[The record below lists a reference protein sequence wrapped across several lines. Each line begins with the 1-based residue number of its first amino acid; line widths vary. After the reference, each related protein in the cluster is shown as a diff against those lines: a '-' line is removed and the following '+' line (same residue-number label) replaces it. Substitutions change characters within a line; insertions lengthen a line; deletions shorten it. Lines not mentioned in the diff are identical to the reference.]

1 VAGTVPAA
9 VVVVP
14 AAVVAVVVA
23 VVVAALDAPESGNTM
38 AVAVSST
45 VGDADAWT
53 VGEGDPSVIDC
64 VVVGSSE
71 DVGLPV
77 ADGLPDDALEGLG
90 VPVALLVAVPDAV
103 PEAVPDVG
111 PAVVSLVVG
120 VLVGISVV
128 AVGLPV
134 VSPVPGGVSV
144 AALLLVA
151 GRAGASVLEVSPAAS
166 FSMARM
172 EATRPGGAA
181 SVFRPASSEEAARC
195 MPGSMPAGGIWLSPA
210 APAAAPIPLPP
221 PAPSP
226 APVGGS
232 VAS

>member
-1 VAGTVPAA
+1 
-9 VVVVP
+9 
-14 AAVVAVVVA
+14 
-23 VVVAALDAPESGNTM
+23 M
-38 AVAVSST
+38 AVSVSST
-45 VGDADAWT
+45 VGDADVWT
-53 VGEGDPSVIDC
+53 VGEGAPSVIAWG
-64 VVVGSSE
+64 VVGSLG
-71 DVGLPV
+71 DVGLTVPDGLPV
-77 ADGLPDDALEGLG
+77 AVPSDALVG
-90 VPVALLVAVPDAV
+90 VPVGLLVAVPDPV
-103 PEAVPDVG
+103 LEVG
-111 PAVVSLVVG
+111 PGVISLVVG
-120 VLVGISVV
+120 LLVGVSAV

-134 VSPVPGGVSV
+134 ISPVPGGVSV

-151 GRAGASVLEVSPAAS
+151 GPAGASALEATPAAS

-210 APAAAPIPLPP
+210 APAAAPISPPPLPP
-221 PAPSP
+221 P